1 MPTESKT
8 PFFKLDNKSVKDL
21 ALTEMSP
28 KDFTRLLESFVQSKH
43 LSGQLAWEYDKLFSG
58 FKSQEMERREKE
70 QAEEREKREKALLQY
85 GSEWV

>member
-43 LSGQLAWEYDKLFSG
+43 LSGQLAWEYDRLFLG
-58 FKSQEMERREKE
+58 FKAEEMVRREKA
-70 QAEEREKREKALLQY
+70 QAEERERIKKALLQY